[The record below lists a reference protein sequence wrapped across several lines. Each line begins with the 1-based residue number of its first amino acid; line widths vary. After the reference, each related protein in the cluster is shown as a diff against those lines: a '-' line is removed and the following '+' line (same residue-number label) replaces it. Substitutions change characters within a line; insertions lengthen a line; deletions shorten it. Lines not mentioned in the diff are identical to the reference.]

1 MFYLTTPSVEATT
14 GRAAFHAAGASALL
28 AEAIEAA
35 CAKEITLAQSG
46 DVVAQKKLT
55 EALDAYLGQVD
66 EYVAT
71 PLTEAL
77 LAIRR
82 VAPVIYTFYP
92 SEKLAGKAVGR
103 VYRKLFSGEGTLALK
118 SAEAQQF
125 FAFVR
130 DVLVATAE
138 GTLTADRALACADA
152 FTPAHVAFLRAAVS
166 EITTHD
172 AKSAHSSAGF
182 KGYFPTA
189 QQPSRFFSAQA
200 FPAYL
205 SGRTGGGVLRE
216 SSWLEFLLPFSVS
229 VAGASPVRIIDILTV
244 EGVRAALEQQGVH
257 AFSGLP
263 ILEPVPAEF
272 DPKLLARVRVK
283 VSETESVALNLMPAN
298 SLLKASVAL
307 AEKVEHTAN
316 MRLATRLRELALEGL
331 DSHPDVAQ
339 FDIEAFLPCVQLKT
353 RTAAS
358 KTMLK
363 ALNVCRKDLGLAA
376 LKDFP
381 LVPADEF
388 HSVRS
393 KLVRSAVVGSN
404 PNNCGGAFLAFGG
417 TAGPYRFPAAN
428 YQARPTA
435 ATLRRFYGA
444 LSAEL
449 ADKVKWLK
457 ERIEKEGN
465 PLDRY
470 KIGAKFLP
478 VRRQKKVIEDHV
490 DAAARAYVTVLS
502 KLREKYA
509 LLEADKLTFA
519 PDEGTPVQRYV
530 LDGAAASVAVHE
542 ALAKQGLCVINVND
556 AYAAERFVEKVMAG
570 LKGEGA

>member
-1 MFYLTTPSVEATT
+1 MFYLTTPTFEATPA
-14 GRAAFHAAGASALL
+14 RAVFRAAGASALQ
-28 AEAIEAA
+28 ADAIKAA
-35 CAKEITLAQSG
+35 CAEEIALVQSG
-46 DVVAQKKLT
+46 EVAAQKKLA
-55 EALDAYLGQVD
+55 EALDAYLDLSD

-71 PLTEAL
+71 PMGDAL
-77 LAIRR
+77 LSVRR
-82 VAPVIYTFYP
+82 VAPVLYALYP
-92 SEKLAGKAVGR
+92 SEKLASKAVGR
-103 VYRKLFSGEGTLALK
+103 VYRKLFSGEGTLSLTDL
-118 SAEAQQF
+118 EAQQF

-130 DVLVATAE
+130 DILVATAE
-138 GTLTADRALACADA
+138 RTLTNDCELACAEGFA
-152 FTPAHVAFLRAAVS
+152 PAHVAFFREAVGAL
-166 EITTHD
+166 TTHD

-182 KGYFPTA
+182 RGCFITE

-200 FPAYL
+200 FPVFL
-205 SGRTGGGVLRE
+205 SGRTGGGVLRD
-216 SSWLEFLLPFSVS
+216 SSWLEFILPFSVS
-229 VAGASPVRIIDILTV
+229 ISGKAPVRIVDVLVCAQAREAVTQH
-244 EGVRAALEQQGVH
+244 GVT
-257 AFSGLP
+257 AFAGLP
-263 ILEPVPAEF
+263 VIDPVQPEF
-272 DPKLLARVRVK
+272 DHKMLARVRVK

-307 AEKVEHTAN
+307 AEKVEHNAQ
-316 MRLATRLRELALEGL
+316 RHQATRLRELSLEGL
-331 DSHPDVAQ
+331 TPHPESARFDVA
-339 FDIEAFLPCVQLKT
+339 AFLPCVAPKT
-353 RTAAS
+353 RAAAS
-358 KTMLK
+358 REMLK
-363 ALNVCRKDLGLAA
+363 ALNACRKDLGLAPMKELPRLPA
-376 LKDFP
+376 EDFN
-381 LVPADEF
+381 A
-388 HSVRS
+388 VRS
-393 KLVRSAVVGSN
+393 RIVRSPVVGSN

-502 KLREKYA
+502 KLRDKYA
-509 LLEADKLTFA
+509 LPEADKLAFA

-530 LDGAAASVAVHE
+530 LDGPAASEAVRE
-542 ALAKQGLCVINVND
+542 ALARQGLCVINVND
-556 AYAAERFVEKVMAG
+556 AYAAERFVTQVVTG
-570 LKGEGA
+570 LKGV